1 MVRIKHRYLLLNI
14 LYPGSY
20 PKDEGASHINR
31 KKISPGLLQFHRPT
45 PDELTPQI
53 LARAIRDQI
62 LYLYGNYGYGI
73 TSSGLNVKY
82 LSPATS
88 TAIIRCSR
96 ANYQVVWAALTFM
109 THLPELPNQSTPQT
123 CVMQVVRVS
132 GTIRKA
138 EEEVIKRARAAI
150 LRARGESHSGSSSG
164 LEAIL
169 GPSSEAI
176 PLINQKDVQPQV
188 VGIEDDDDDSNGDDG
203 ESGSSM
209 DEGG

>member
-1 MVRIKHRYLLLNI
+1 MPDSLLF
-14 LYPGSY
+14 
-20 PKDEGASHINR
+20 R
-31 KKISPGLLQFHRPT
+31 RPT

-62 LYLYGNYGYGI
+62 LYLYGDYGYGI
-73 TSSGLNVKY
+73 TSTGLNVKY

-96 ANYQVVWAALTFM
+96 ANYQLVWAALTFM
-109 THLPELPNQSTPQT
+109 THLPELPNQPTPQS

-138 EEEVIKRARAAI
+138 EEAVIKHARAAI
-150 LRARGESHSGSSSG
+150 LQARGESHSGSSSA

-169 GPSSEAI
+169 DPHSEGLSSKS
-176 PLINQKDVQPQV
+176 QKNVPQPV
-188 VGIEDDDDDSNGDDG
+188 VGIEDDVDSNDD
-203 ESGSSM
+203 E

>member
-1 MVRIKHRYLLLNI
+1 M
-14 LYPGSY
+14 PDS
-20 PKDEGASHINR
+20 
-31 KKISPGLLQFHRPT
+31 LQFHRPT

-62 LYLYGNYGYGI
+62 LYLYGDYGYGI
-73 TSSGLNVKY
+73 TSTGLN
-82 LSPATS
+82 ATS

-96 ANYQVVWAALTFM
+96 ANYQLVWAALTFM
-109 THLPELPNQSTPQT
+109 THLPELPNQSTSQS

-150 LRARGESHSGSSSG
+150 LKARGESHFGTSSG

-169 GPSSEAI
+169 GPGNEGLSSKS
-176 PLINQKDVQPQV
+176 QKNVQQPV
-188 VGIEDDDDDSNGDDG
+188 VGIEDDDDSNDDD
-203 ESGSSM
+203 
-209 DEGG
+209 DEGGISMEEGG